1 MMICG
6 EKCETNGNSDKY
18 QHNNQR
24 RRKRNASEKWR
35 RISSLP
41 DFFFISVLC
50 WFVDRV
56 GVYAV
61 VSFSRPKR
69 MRDAYMC
76 PAFSAHHIRTNFS
89 DKLEK
94 QITQANK
101 TKLTHQL
108 CVAHTKFFNIIVTQK
123 KNAVVFS
130 NATNLLRI
138 LTSTWRTIFVM
149 KNFNHI
155 KIFPCNVSNSEFI
168 SSWQIKIQGAVMWK
182 SYDTNLYICT
192 IYIYTRQF
200 K

>member
-130 NATNLLRI
+130 NAANLLRHI
-138 LTSTWRTIFVM
+138 NTDMKNYFRHGRTSTTSKYSLVM
-149 KNFNHI
+149 
-155 KIFPCNVSNSEFI
+155 
-168 SSWQIKIQGAVMWK
+168 
-182 SYDTNLYICT
+182 
-192 IYIYTRQF
+192 
-200 K
+200 